1 MILFII
7 YAKGCVFIPL
17 DYKHILF
24 IVSFKLPLP
33 LSDTDLKA
41 RVENFLASFYFLTK
55 QKWIF

>member
-1 MILFII
+1 VILFII

-55 QKWIF
+55 QK